1 MIPSRWSSAI
11 AILRRRLYE
20 AAAERRQL
28 LDMLRA
34 SERSERE
41 GADPALD
48 SIDEAAVEH
57 ELFGKREIGREE
69 SISFEPPDPAA
80 QRGIRQGDAVARSQR
95 FP

>member
-20 AAAERRQL
+20 AAAERREL

-34 SERSERE
+34 SERED
-41 GADPALD
+41 ANPTLD
-48 SIDEAAVEH
+48 GSDEAAVEY
-57 ELFGKREIGREE
+57 ELFGKREIRREE
-69 SISFEPPDPAA
+69 AIPFEPADPAA
-80 QRGIRQGDAVARSQR
+80 QRGVGAGDAVPRSQR

>member
-28 LDMLRA
+28 LDMMR
-34 SERSERE
+34 ESERE

-48 SIDEAAVEH
+48 RRDEAAIEH
-57 ELFGKREIGREE
+57 ELFGKREVRREE
-69 SISFEPPDPAA
+69 AIPFEAADPAA
-80 QRGIRQGDAVARSQR
+80 QRGIRPIDAATWSKR